1 MGKHDKI
8 LDRVLSGKA
17 DHNIDFIDLI
27 RLLEIKGFMQRHN
40 SGSHVIFTKS
50 GVTDRINL

>member
-1 MGKHDKI
+1 VGKHDKI

-17 DHNIDFIDLI
+17 DHNIDLI